1 MRIIAGTLK
10 GRIFEPPRGHK
21 THPMGDKQRGALF
34 NTLGDITG
42 LTVLD
47 LYAGSGA
54 LSFEAIS
61 RGAAS
66 ATAIELD
73 KAAQDA
79 ITHNIRTLGLQDV
92 VTLASSRV
100 ASWSKKHI
108 TQWFDIVLCDPPYD
122 RVLETSI
129 QKLTTHVARGGVFVL
144 SWPAMLPIPEF
155 KGLDLIKSNTYAN
168 ARLIFYSKPKPSVT
182 VDTV

>member
-10 GRIFEPPRGHK
+10 GRLFDAPKGHK

-34 NTLGDITG
+34 NTLGDISG

-54 LSFEAIS
+54 LSLEAIS
-61 RGAAS
+61 RGAVR

-73 KAAQDA
+73 KTAQEA
-79 ITHNIRTLGLQDV
+79 IVNNIHNLGLHDK

-108 TQWFDIVLCDPPYD
+108 TEWFDIVLCDPPYD
-122 RVLETSI
+122 KVLEQSI
-129 QKLTTHVARGGVFVL
+129 QKLTTHVARGGIFVL
-144 SWPAMLPIPEF
+144 SWPASLPIPEF
-155 KGLDLIKSNTYAN
+155 PGLEVIKSNTYAN
-168 ARLIFYSKPKPSVT
+168 AKLIFYNKLDPTK
-182 VDTV
+182 

>member
-1 MRIIAGTLK
+1 MRIIAGSLG
-10 GRIFEPPRGHK
+10 GRQFDAPVGHK

-61 RGAAS
+61 RGALRS
-66 ATAIELD
+66 TAVELD
-73 KAAQDA
+73 KSAQDA
-79 ITHNIRTLGLQDV
+79 IMNNIHALGLAGQA
-92 VTLASSRV
+92 TLASSRV

-108 TQWFDIVLCDPPYD
+108 TDWYDVVLCDPPYD
-122 RVLETSI
+122 RVLESSV

-144 SWPAMLPIPEF
+144 SWPAQLPIPKF
-155 KGLDLIKSNTYAN
+155 KGLELIKSNGYAN
-168 ARLIFYSKPKPSVT
+168 ARLIFYKKPTPA
-182 VDTV
+182 

>member
-1 MRIIAGTLK
+1 MRIIAGSLG
-10 GRIFEPPRGHK
+10 GRQFEAPKGHK

-54 LSFEAIS
+54 LGFEAIS
-61 RGAAS
+61 RGAS
-66 ATAIELD
+66 QATLVELD

-79 ITHNIRTLGLQDV
+79 IVGNIYSLGLTDK

-108 TQWFDIVLCDPPYD
+108 TDWYDVVLCDPPYD
-122 RVLETSI
+122 RVLEGSV
-129 QKLTTHVARGGVFVL
+129 QKLTTHVARGGIFVL
-144 SWPAMLPIPEF
+144 SWPFKLPVPEF
-155 KGLDLIKSNTYAN
+155 KGLELIKSNTYAN
-168 ARLIFYSKPKPSVT
+168 ARLIFYKKPIPN
-182 VDTV
+182 